1 LKVLIL
7 AGGKGTRFRE
17 ETDIKPKPMIE
28 INGIPMLIHII
39 NHYKYYGF
47 YDFTVL
53 CGFKINYINSYF
65 NNRYSKIDENIYK
78 FQNSKV
84 RILDTGLDT
93 MTGGR
98 IKQAIE
104 IVGGND
110 FMLTYGD
117 GISNVNLKKLYK
129 FYKENNFLGVVTAV
143 RPPARFGRLKLES
156 STVVKFGEKNQTD
169 EGWING
175 GFFVLNKAVK
185 NYIDGDNT
193 VFEESPLEK
202 LSKEH
207 KLGAFLHTGFWQCC
221 DTIREKEIREEKI
234 KLEGLDYES

>member
-1 LKVLIL
+1 
-7 AGGKGTRFRE
+7 
-17 ETDIKPKPMIE
+17 
-28 INGIPMLIHII
+28 
-39 NHYKYYGF
+39 
-47 YDFTVL
+47 
-53 CGFKINYINSYF
+53 
-65 NNRYSKIDENIYK
+65 
-78 FQNSKV
+78 
-84 RILDTGLDT
+84 
-93 MTGGR
+93 
-98 IKQAIE
+98 
-104 IVGGND
+104 
-110 FMLTYGD
+110 
-117 GISNVNLKKLYK
+117 
-129 FYKENNFLGVVTAV
+129 
-143 RPPARFGRLKLES
+143 LKLES

-221 DTIREKEIREEKI
+221 DTIREKEILEEKI